1 MRQSGFTLL
10 EMVFV
15 IMIVSILSSVAIP
28 KVADTSSAAR
38 VAVMKHTAKSIRS
51 SAEYTRGL
59 YLMNR
64 ESENVL
70 SVVDAKIYVIRG
82 YPVPA
87 SIAVAAGLESE
98 DFFVK
103 VKEHKAVIFPV
114 GIPHDQDCS
123 ILYHGPASN
132 GFITKPPKVELRTKS
147 C

>member
-38 VAVMKHTAKSIRS
+38 VALMKSTAATVRS

-59 YLMNR
+59 YLMQRNR
-64 ESENVL
+64 EDFLTVI
-70 SVVDAKIYVIRG
+70 DAKIYVMRG
-82 YPVPA
+82 YPVPE
-87 SIAVAAGLESE
+87 SIAQAAGIDNT
-98 DFFVK
+98 DFSVL
-103 VKEHKAVIFPV
+103 VRGDRAIIFPPGV
-114 GIPHDQDCS
+114 PNDYECS
-123 ILYHGPASN
+123 IFYHGPSVD
-132 GFITKPPKVELRTKS
+132 GFITKPPKVELRVKS